1 MSNFSLE
8 SDGTGADFYKAMVA
22 TAQGEKL
29 LIGRRSVRNW
39 TQLHFF
45 ALFHC
50 ELRVIIYR
58 CH

>member
-45 ALFHC
+45 CFVSL
-50 ELRVIIYR
+50 
-58 CH
+58 